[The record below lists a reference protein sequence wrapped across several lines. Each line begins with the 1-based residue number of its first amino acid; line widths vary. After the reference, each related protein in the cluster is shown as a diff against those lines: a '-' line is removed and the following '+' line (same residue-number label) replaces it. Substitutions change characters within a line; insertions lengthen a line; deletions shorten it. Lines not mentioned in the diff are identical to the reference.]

1 MSKIYV
7 THEGLQKLKAEVKRL
22 KNVRRPE
29 VAQRVQVARE
39 HGDLKENAE
48 YHAAKEELQ
57 LLQNK
62 INELEY
68 KIMHAVVIREDTIPT
83 DKVYIL
89 ATVELQDTKTKET
102 ITYTLVPDTDADW
115 ENGKIS
121 VNSPIGKGLLGKSVG
136 EVARIRVPAGELNLK
151 VLKIRRDGQ

>member
-1 MSKIYV
+1 MSKFYF
-7 THEGLQKLKAEVKRL
+7 TKEGLHKLKEEIKHL
-22 KNVRRPE
+22 KNVKRPE
-29 VAQRVQVARE
+29 VAHRVQVARE

-57 LLQNK
+57 HLQNK

-68 KIMHAVVIREDTIPT
+68 KMMHATVIHGDDIPS

-89 ATVELQDTKTKET
+89 ATVDLQDLKTKQR
-102 ITYTLVPDTDADW
+102 ITYTLVPDSDADW

-121 VNSPIGKGLLGKSVG
+121 VNSPIGKGLLGKAVG
-136 EVARIRVPAGELNLK
+136 DIANIKVPAGELQLK
-151 VLKIRRDGQ
+151 VLEIRR